1 MIELYKSTHDSQV
14 VMGTNGATPLWVAED
29 GSWGTSPIT
38 IFDAHHWTARDF
50 DDLDKASDS
59 EKVQTA
65 KMIADEAAAKHSVE
79 VNVFLDLVRER
90 SAQLGLRIFELTD
103 EGMNE
108 LD

>member
-14 VMGTNGATPLWVAED
+14 VMGTNGATPLWVSED
-29 GSWGTSPIT
+29 GDYGTSPIT
-38 IFDAHHWTARDF
+38 IFDAHHWTANDF
-50 DDLDKASDS
+50 KDLDDAAASD
-59 EKVQTA
+59 KVRMA
-65 KMIADEAAAKHSVE
+65 KTIADEAAAKHSIE